1 MKKIFLSLIV
11 IAILSSAILIGGKAA
26 DKPEAVRI
34 GISKLMAH
42 PALDSIEKGIIDYLA
57 ENGIDAEIETQNAN
71 GVFSSAFC
79 VFFQSESPL
88 YFRRVAIPPRMCR
101 SRLFSSR
108 TSRT

>member
-1 MKKIFLSLIV
+1 MRKILLLSLLLISSFS
-11 IAILSSAILIGGKAA
+11 LSAQASAESDDLK
-26 DKPEAVRI
+26 I